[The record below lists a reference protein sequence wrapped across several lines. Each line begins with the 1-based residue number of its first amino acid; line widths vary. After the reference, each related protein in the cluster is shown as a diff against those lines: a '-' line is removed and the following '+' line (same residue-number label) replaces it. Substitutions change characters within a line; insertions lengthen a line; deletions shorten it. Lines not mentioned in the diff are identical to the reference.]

1 MRAKC
6 GFAHLCALHARVNAS
21 QAKRWN
27 RTHAT
32 THLKQWKGFRG
43 EKSKRAM
50 SGRRNLVTSNAREK
64 SCYFSFFFRKPP
76 AKNIPKNERGR
87 SGKKSKRA
95 MNGHP
100 ILVTGS
106 AGERYLHFLS
116 FSPKPVPKNATQKM
130 KVDVVAREVTG

>member
-1 MRAKC
+1 MRE
-6 GFAHLCALHARVNAS
+6 R
-21 QAKRWN
+21 N
-27 RTHAT
+27 RAI
-32 THLKQWKGFRG
+32 FI
-43 EKSKRAM
+43 
-50 SGRRNLVTSNAREK
+50 
-64 SCYFSFFFRKPP
+64 FFFLKPP